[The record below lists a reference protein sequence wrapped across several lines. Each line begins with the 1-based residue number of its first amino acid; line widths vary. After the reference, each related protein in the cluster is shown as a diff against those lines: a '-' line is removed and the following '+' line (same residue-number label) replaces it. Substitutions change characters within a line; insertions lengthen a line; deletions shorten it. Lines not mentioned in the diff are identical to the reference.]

1 MGAVVTA
8 TATPRA
14 QPAETPLPGAGATPT
29 QPTPAQ
35 PATPTRQAT
44 PAVATSTPAAS
55 GRAPWILLPLPAPGS
70 RVPPGAVTI
79 EARGRGDAPIT
90 AIRLDMD
97 GAALP
102 VALEQRGEST
112 WRGFAVVSVAAGQH
126 AVRATVV
133 DDQGRTGSY
142 RWSFE
147 AGP

>member
-1 MGAVVTA
+1 M
-8 TATPRA
+8 
-14 QPAETPLPGAGATPT
+14 
-29 QPTPAQ
+29 
-35 PATPTRQAT
+35 
-44 PAVATSTPAAS
+44 
-55 GRAPWILLPLPAPGS
+55 
-70 RVPPGAVTI
+70 TI

-112 WRGFAVVSVAAGQH
+112 WRGFAVVSVPAGQH

-133 DDQGRTGSY
+133 DDRGRTGSY